1 MVDSTHQPI
10 GSRSSSRSERGSW
23 LRTRPLHGPLFV
35 LLGETIISTA
45 FIFYFCRS
53 FKISKSLIA
62 IHLPLAIG
70 FFSLSMV
77 VPGLLLFG
85 WPARRR
91 KSLKYFLALIPGL
104 AFSGLAILYTA
115 DFASYMWTGSNIN
128 YELVHRFLY
137 DWRHGRALVPLS
149 GWIYVSV
156 IVFVVIVL
164 AIFLRLARVIFS
176 GVENV
181 SLAGAHH
188 SFFMHRRRA
197 IKSGVVIGLIVLG
210 YAGYLYATLRRA
222 PYSELLSSDPIL
234 SFLRSTTE
242 VYDPN
247 YPAFVSKLRAEEQR
261 CRSSYPQAQTF
272 EKKNVILIV
281 VDALRADHTQVYG
294 YNRATTPFL
303 QSLVDA
309 GHLRKVEF
317 ATSTC
322 AETYCGVMSTLASKS
337 RRRQVAGDFKLYDLL
352 HDQGYKTYFILSG
365 IHDWQGLRDAYGRE
379 MALYFD
385 GSNSKRYSS
394 EDDRLIFEGFEQ
406 VPNYTG
412 APVFFLVHLM
422 STHTMGERQEAYN
435 LFQPLPGPK
444 DWQALFHGENDRRSL
459 IINNYD
465 DGVLQADDMIKG
477 VFATLHQ
484 KGYLQDSMVVILAD
498 HGEGLGD
505 HGKSG
510 YGHITSLYQEFIRI
524 PLLIYDES
532 AFKYANLKFATQ
544 IDVAPTIVDRLR
556 LPIPGCWQGASLLNP
571 NIKTVTTHQ
580 TMLSKPCYAVL
591 YRTDAAMYKYIYCS
605 VGKKEELYNLT
616 DDPNEQSDLIGTVDP
631 LLLQFMRA
639 ELQRMKSD

>member
-1 MVDSTHQPI
+1 
-10 GSRSSSRSERGSW
+10 
-23 LRTRPLHGPLFV
+23 V
-35 LLGETIISTA
+35 LLGEAIVSAA

-53 FKISKSLIA
+53 FKISESLIA

-85 WPARRR
+85 WPAGNR
-91 KSLKYFLALIPGL
+91 KLIKYFLALIPGL
-104 AFSGLAILYTA
+104 AFSGLVILYTA

-164 AIFLRLARVIFS
+164 AIFLSLARMIF
-176 GVENV
+176 GGLEKVV
-181 SLAGAHH
+181 LAGAHH

-210 YAGYLYATLRRA
+210 YAGYLYAALRRA

-234 SFLRSTTE
+234 SFFRSTTE

-247 YPAFVSKLRAEEQR
+247 YPAFVSKLRADEQQ
-261 CRSSYPQAQTF
+261 CRSSYPQTQTF

-281 VDALRADHTQVYG
+281 ADSLRADHTQVYG

-303 QSLVDA
+303 QSLLDA

-322 AETYCGVMSTLASKS
+322 AETYCGVMSTVTSKV
-337 RRRQVAGDFKLYDLL
+337 RRRQIPGDFKLYDLL

-365 IHDWQGLRDAYGRE
+365 IHDWLGLRDAYGWE
-379 MALYFD
+379 MTLYFE
-385 GSNSKRYSS
+385 GSNSKRYST

-412 APVFFLVHLM
+412 APAFFLVHLM
-422 STHTMGERQEAYN
+422 SAHAMGVRQEAYN
-435 LFQPLPGPK
+435 LFRPLPGPK
-444 DWQALFHGENDRRSL
+444 DWQALFHGENDRRPL

-465 DGVLQADDMIKG
+465 DGVLQADDMIKEI
-477 VFATLHQ
+477 FATLHQ
-484 KGYLQDSMVVILAD
+484 KGYLHHSIVVILAD

-505 HGKSG
+505 HGKSS
-510 YGHITSLYQEFIRI
+510 YGHMTSLYQEFIRI

-532 AFKYANLKFATQ
+532 TFKYADLKFATQ
-544 IDVAPTIVDRLR
+544 IDVAPTIVDRLG

-571 NIKTVTTHQ
+571 NIKAVTTHQ
-580 TMLSKPCYAVL
+580 TSLSKPCYAVL

-605 VGKKEELYNLT
+605 VGKTEELYNLT
-616 DDPNEQSDLIGTVDP
+616 DDPNEQNNLIETADP
-631 LLLQFMRA
+631 SLLQFMRA
-639 ELQRMKSD
+639 ELQRIRSD